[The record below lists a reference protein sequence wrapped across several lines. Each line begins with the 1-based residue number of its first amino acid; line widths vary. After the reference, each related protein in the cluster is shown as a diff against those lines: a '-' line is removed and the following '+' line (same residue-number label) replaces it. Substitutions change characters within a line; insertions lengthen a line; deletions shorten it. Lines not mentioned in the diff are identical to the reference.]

1 MCLLLAD
8 FSPLSIVAATSPQV
22 KRVLASGTPV
32 RFNIRVRTEFGQ
44 QLVVVGGCAT
54 LGAWN
59 IDNGL
64 RLNWQEGHI
73 WETGVELPA
82 G

>member
-1 MCLLLAD
+1 LNADKTFCACASLLH
-8 FSPLSIVAATSPQV
+8 TQV
-22 KRVLASGTPV
+22 KRILASGTAV

-44 QLVVVGGCAT
+44 VLVVVGGCAA

-59 IDNGL
+59 VDNAL